1 LPLAQPASE
10 FSDHLEGSALSA
22 ASIVSAVV
30 RPPHSAAARRALLTL
45 LFLGGFLALAVAFG
59 GSANAVSDAGHEA
72 RQAGGAASGL
82 LKSEKP
88 SGKATGK
95 KARGTGDR
103 AGRAAADTKD
113 KAKDKARDS
122 KRKAKSSTG
131 PGKSLTGAELA
142 HQQPQSG
149 QLTAG
154 RATSQVLG
162 PFVDGLEGA
171 GQITRPVG
179 EAVQD
184 VAGSAGLPGGLGLGG
199 LGGNGGGTPGGG
211 GHAGHDA
218 PGDDSCGAATHGTG
232 DRLNA
237 HGPQGSR
244 GLPPGAFLAASGAH
258 ATVGEGLGDGLDGDG
273 GAPADRLPFG
283 DTPAVPAPGASAQ
296 YTADGQSQRGGP
308 HQFAAVVDCDE
319 HLVPLRSG
327 AVSAADGTPTRERA
341 GDVLE
346 FPG

>member
-1 LPLAQPASE
+1 VQPASAL
-10 FSDHLEGSALSA
+10 SDHLEGSALSA
-22 ASIVSAVV
+22 ASIVPAVV
-30 RPPHSAAARRALLTL
+30 RTPHSAAARRALLTL
-45 LFLGGFLALAVAFG
+45 LFLGGFLTLAIAFG
-59 GSANAVSDAGHEA
+59 GSANAVSDAGHDA

-88 SGKATGK
+88 SGKASGK
-95 KARGTGDR
+95 KTGGGGDR
-103 AGRAAADTKD
+103 TDQSAAGTKAG
-113 KAKDKARDS
+113 AKG
-122 KRKAKSSTG
+122 KAKSGSK

-142 HQQPQSG
+142 QRQPHDTR
-149 QLTAG
+149 LAAE

-162 PFVDGLEGA
+162 PFVDGADGVDSA

-184 VAGSAGLPGGLGLGG
+184 VAGSTGLPGGLGLDG
-199 LGGNGGGTPGGG
+199 LGGIGGGTPGEG
-211 GHAGHDA
+211 GHAGHGGTDN
-218 PGDDSCGAATHGTG
+218 GSCGAATHGTG

-237 HGPQGSR
+237 QGSQGSR
-244 GLPPGAFLAASGAH
+244 GLAPGASTSAGAAH
-258 ATVGEGLGDGLDGDG
+258 ATADDGLRNGLGGGD

-283 DTPAVPAPGASAQ
+283 DTPAVPAVSTSSQ
-296 YTADGQSQRGGP
+296 YTAAGQSQRGGP

-319 HLVPLRSG
+319 HLAPLRSG
-327 AVSAADGTPTRERA
+327 AVSAADATPTRERA